1 MKTTMLQ
8 KTVVGDPWS
17 EAGNPWSVIG
27 GLGTGDG
34 GRRSVVSNGNSGQ
47 VSVGSGRRTGKK
59 SHMSLKF
66 TLIELLVV
74 ITIIAILA
82 GMLLPALSKAREQAR
97 TISCLS
103 NLKQVG
109 AMNITYA
116 MDFNGMIPLNV
127 TPYGSAATVP
137 SAPGNSLGRHA
148 AWSETLIQNGY
159 GTSGPVFYCP
169 TIIPLDGV
177 PAWSTY
183 AQRAARYGM
192 AADGVTM
199 LFDNNILNPT
209 RKIYSNHP
217 STPTGTDYT
226 RKQDAAVMYLD
237 ASAINDTAASPTAGK
252 HVSIYAYL
260 PTNLVTTTTTNE
272 SGIPDQVHSKGRV
285 NTVWGDGHAT
295 ATDNETL
302 YWAGNFYAASYQTY
316 IQIDLKTIFGGD
328 SLAISR

>member
-1 MKTTMLQ
+1 MK
-8 KTVVGDPWS
+8 K
-17 EAGNPWSVIG
+17 
-27 GLGTGDG
+27 
-34 GRRSVVSNGNSGQ
+34 
-47 VSVGSGRRTGKK
+47 SGRMSHEELRDEVNSK
-59 SHMSLKF
+59 SRNSLRSNDF
-66 TLIELLVV
+66 TLVELLVV
-74 ITIIAILA
+74 IAIIAILA
-82 GMLLPALSKAREQAR
+82 SMLLPALSKAREQAK
-97 TISCLS
+97 TISCLG

-116 MDFNGMIPLNV
+116 MDFNGMMPLNV
-127 TPYGSAATVP
+127 TPYGSAVTVP
-137 SAPGNSLGRHA
+137 TATGNSSGRHA
-148 AWSETLIQNGY
+148 TWSETLKQNGY
-159 GTSGPVFYCP
+159 GTSGPIFYCP

-177 PAWSTY
+177 PVWSTY

-192 AADGVTM
+192 ASDGVTM

-217 STPTGTDYT
+217 STPTGTDFT

-237 ASAINDTAASPTAGK
+237 ASAINNTAGSPTAGK

-316 IQIDLKTIFGGD
+316 IQINFQAIFGGD
-328 SLAISR
+328 SLAVSR